1 MTYTTT
7 SELGLQEA
15 VPGSGQAFETTAI
28 NSNWGKID
36 ARAASDRVSLATAAA
51 TITSIADLAALALLT
66 GMTTGNLRVVQEGGA
81 LFEFNGTAWA
91 QQTEATFGSSA
102 ARDSAYAKASSA
114 FLTAGAR
121 VRRADKL
128 WTEQYFAAS
137 AIFAAGWFPVYGT
150 LPMTSRQRNAGY
162 SFTTTDTVLDYDSNI
177 LPDATGVIAYSA
189 GTFTL
194 SQSGIYEYDFT
205 AEAGAG
211 TTFVSI
217 GANQVGVRQWSRQSL
232 GQSGGSSTGLHVHG
246 FINVT
251 AGQSIQAL
259 IQAGSTQS
267 GISFDGVYPAATAS
281 VRYIGHI

>member
-7 SELGLQEA
+7 PELGLQEA

-91 QQTEATFGSSA
+91 QQTEATFASSA

-121 VRRADKL
+121 VRRTDKL
-128 WTEQYFAAS
+128 WTEQYFAGGTLP
-137 AIFAAGWFPVYGT
+137 AGWFPVYGN
-150 LPMTSRQRNAGY
+150 LPIMTRTRAAAY
-162 SFTTTDTVLDYDSNI
+162 SFTTTDTPMPFDTQVIGDS
-177 LPDATGVIAYSA
+177 TGTITYS
-189 GTFTL
+189 GSTFTVA
-194 SQSGIYEYDFT
+194 QAGIYEY
-205 AEAGAG
+205 EALVTVPSGSTYASIDAIQVGAAYLQRIGAG
-211 TTFVSI
+211 QVASGNTALRVKGSVTLGV
-217 GANQVGVRQWSRQSL
+217 GAQVAFQ
-232 GQSGGSSTGLHVHG
+232 
-246 FINVT
+246 
-251 AGQSIQAL
+251 
-259 IQAGSTQS
+259 IQAGSTQT
-267 GISFDGVYPAATAS
+267 GIVNDGSYPATFAS
-281 VRYIGHI
+281 LRYIGHA